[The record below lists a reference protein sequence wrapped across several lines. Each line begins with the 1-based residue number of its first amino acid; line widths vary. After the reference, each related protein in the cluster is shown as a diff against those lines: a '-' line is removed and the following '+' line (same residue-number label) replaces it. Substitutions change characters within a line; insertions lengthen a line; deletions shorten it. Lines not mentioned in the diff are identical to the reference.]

1 MISDYDYILAKSEE
15 NGALP
20 LSQHLMDVASVA
32 KKMAQCL
39 NMDEDTAACG
49 ALLHD
54 IGKTSPLFQKTL
66 KKNYVRRPGEFF
78 RHEIAS
84 LFFISLVDV
93 SKRNAIVEMIV
104 AHHKS
109 AYNDVRGLGILDLD
123 RADDCFEH
131 HIQGFQ
137 EWSTT
142 ALRILEELGFCT
154 HHISED
160 EAQDNY
166 DYALQYCSQKVRSCR
181 GYSKWRGLLMAADH
195 YASALSGKVDIDID
209 KMFVTPDLSF
219 YNRQHELYP
228 LSMISTDDARPHT
241 LVTAPTGAGKTDF
254 LLRRCKGRVFYTL
267 PFQASINAMYER
279 IKSDLTGTEAQVHLL
294 HAASDLYIEDN
305 CIEERILQHHVGASV
320 KVLTPHQL
328 AGIAFGIKGYESL
341 ILDLQGQDV
350 ILDEIHTYSEE
361 TQSIVLK
368 IVEVL
373 ASIGCRVHIG
383 TATMPSLLYERIKEL
398 LGGNDK
404 VYEVLLSDDVLNT
417 FNRHIIHK
425 VASLDGCTEA
435 INAALNDRQK
445 ILIVC
450 NQVKR
455 SQELYKH
462 MRKCYP
468 DTKIMLLHSRF
479 KRGDRNRLEALLRE
493 EFNKSTDACI
503 AISTQVVEVSLDI
516 SFDLMITECAPID
529 AMVQRFGRINRK
541 RTKETIG
548 HYKPIYILAP
558 AEGNNA
564 LPYKEDVLKRSYE
577 ILPDDGLLEETKV
590 QDMMDYVYPDIEFLN
605 INYSGTKFV
614 NGEWTISELCHN
626 DKAALLELL
635 NINSVVCVTQE
646 DESTYKSGTYRE
658 ASLCEIPCSYKSL
671 AYQEL
676 ERIKERANPFL
687 VPDKAYSSELGL
699 MMEGLSNSNY
709 QTFEFL

>member
-15 NGALP
+15 NGVQS
-20 LSQHLMDVASVA
+20 LSQHLKEVSNVARKIA
-32 KKMAQCL
+32 KCL
-39 NMDEDTAACG
+39 NMDEDTAVCG

-66 KKNYVRRPGEFF
+66 KQNYVRRPGEFF

-84 LFFISLVDV
+84 LFFISLVDK
-93 SKRNAIVEMIV
+93 SKRDAIVEMIV

-109 AYNDVRGLGILDLD
+109 VYKDSRELGILDLD
-123 RADDCFEH
+123 RAEDCFEH
-131 HIQGFQ
+131 HIKAFQ
-137 EWSTT
+137 EWSVI
-142 ALRILEELGFCT
+142 ALGILEELGL
-154 HHISED
+154 HVHNISED

-166 DYALQYCSQKVRSCR
+166 DYALQYCSQKVKSCR

-195 YASALSGKVDIDID
+195 YTSALSGKVDIDID
-209 KMFVTPDLSF
+209 KMFITPDLSF

-228 LSMISTDDARPHT
+228 LSMTLVDDIRPHT

-279 IKSDLTGTEAQVHLL
+279 IKSDLKGTDAQIHLL
-294 HAASDLYIEDN
+294 HAASDLYIDDN

-373 ASIGCRVHIG
+373 TSIGCHVHIG

-398 LGGNDK
+398 LGGNEK
-404 VYEVLLSDDVLNT
+404 VYEVLLSDDILNT

-425 VASLDGCTEA
+425 VDYLDDCTEA
-435 INAALNDRQK
+435 INTALKYKQK
-445 ILIVC
+445 VLIVC

-455 SQELYKH
+455 SQELYKQMH
-462 MRKCYP
+462 QCYP
-468 DTKIMLLHSRF
+468 NTKIMLLHSRF
-479 KRGDRNRLEALLRE
+479 KRGDRNRLENLLRE
-493 EFNKSTDACI
+493 EFNKSTNACI

-548 HYKPIYILAP
+548 HYKPIYVLAP
-558 AEGNNA
+558 AGGNNA
-564 LPYKEDVLKRSYE
+564 LPYKEDVLRRSYE
-577 ILPDDGLLEETKV
+577 VLPNDGLLEETKV

-605 INYSGTKFV
+605 INYSGVKFV
-614 NGEWTISELCHN
+614 NGEWTLSELCHN

-635 NINSVVCVTQE
+635 NINSVVCIIQE
-646 DESTYKSGTYRE
+646 DENAYKSGTYRD

-671 AYQEL
+671 AYRGL

-687 VPDKAYSSELGL
+687 VPDKAYSPELGL
-699 MMEGLSNSNY
+699 MMEELSASNY
-709 QTFEFL
+709 QTFDFL